1 LSNRIST
8 KAVPTQIMHKS
19 SVPVEMAYNL
29 KASNKGKNSSPQ
41 NNFAVAF
48 MLLFLA
54 TCPVSHCAAAAGTG
68 SGVAEGSM
76 LQVML
81 GLGFVL
87 MLISGLA
94 WLLRRSGALR
104 TNTAGAIR
112 VIGGSMVGQ
121 RERVVLLEISDTW
134 LVIGVAPGHVTAL
147 HSMPKGEIDAI
158 TAGTAARGG
167 DFSTWLRRVME
178 KHQGKS
184 DE

>member
-1 LSNRIST
+1 
-8 KAVPTQIMHKS
+8 
-19 SVPVEMAYNL
+19 MAYNL
-29 KASNKGKNSSPQ
+29 KASNKGKNSSPKK
-41 NNFAVAF
+41 NFPVAF

-54 TCPVSHCAAAAGTG
+54 TGPVSHCAAAAGTG

-87 MLISGLA
+87 MLIGGLA

-104 TNTAGAIR
+104 PNTAGAIR

-134 LVIGVAPGHVTAL
+134 LVIGVAPGQVTAL
-147 HSMPKGEIDAI
+147 HSMPKGEVDAL
-158 TAGTAARGG
+158 GVAANANRA
-167 DFSTWLRRVME
+167 DFSVWLRGVIENR
-178 KHQGKS
+178 QGKS